1 MSTERFCPE
10 CGTKVNE
17 NERFCH
23 DCGADLGEDT
33 NMQAGP
39 VTGQDDC
46 PGERTAPAKEQTK
59 EAESQFIG
67 KGARINATGGISNTS
82 NSVSTT
88 TSTSSTSVNT
98 SNVDNSSTVN
108 HNTTIVMGGK
118 EKSEYCEVC
127 GNPFGD
133 RHAKC
138 PKCGKQICFDC
149 KVKNKNRCIECEKK
163 AINEYRVAFQQLLLT
178 TNGNIG
184 IAGRQMMDSKA
195 RELDVEDVKASI
207 EKELADLYR
216 PAAKPVQPAVT
227 PSFPVHD
234 PATQRPATA
243 TGNASGNQGGKK
255 GVGTLTGGAPM
266 PPRGGNG
273 KKDTGGN
280 NNKWII
286 PVIACIIIAAIA
298 VFILMPKGEKDIKPS
313 SAPAG
318 TEQTAASPEP
328 EAPEKQ
334 VTEKAPEKAAPAKK
348 QQVQKPAPEPEKDSN
363 YEAGMAAYDKGE
375 GKEAVK
381 YFNASGSADAYYM
394 LGVIYEQGCGS
405 VGKNAMMARKN
416 FKKAAEL
423 GNAQA
428 KAKL

>member
-163 AINEYRVAFQQLLLT
+163 TR
-178 TNGNIG
+178 
-184 IAGRQMMDSKA
+184 RSRD
-195 RELDVEDVKASI
+195 
-207 EKELADLYR
+207 
-216 PAAKPVQPAVT
+216 AV
-227 PSFPVHD
+227 
-234 PATQRPATA
+234 
-243 TGNASGNQGGKK
+243 
-255 GVGTLTGGAPM
+255 
-266 PPRGGNG
+266 
-273 KKDTGGN
+273 
-280 NNKWII
+280 II
-286 PVIACIIIAAIA
+286 
-298 VFILMPKGEKDIKPS
+298 
-313 SAPAG
+313 
-318 TEQTAASPEP
+318 
-328 EAPEKQ
+328 
-334 VTEKAPEKAAPAKK
+334 
-348 QQVQKPAPEPEKDSN
+348 
-363 YEAGMAAYDKGE
+363 DK
-375 GKEAVK
+375 
-381 YFNASGSADAYYM
+381 
-394 LGVIYEQGCGS
+394 
-405 VGKNAMMARKN
+405 
-416 FKKAAEL
+416 
-423 GNAQA
+423 
-428 KAKL
+428 